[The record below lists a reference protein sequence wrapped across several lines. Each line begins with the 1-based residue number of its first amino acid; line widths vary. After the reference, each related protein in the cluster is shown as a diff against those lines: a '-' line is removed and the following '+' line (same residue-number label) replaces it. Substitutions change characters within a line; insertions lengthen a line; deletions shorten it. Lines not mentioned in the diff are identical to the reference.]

1 MSPAELRADLSERLG
16 ERVIDLFTREGGEVS
31 ALSDLYQPSPAGFA
45 GCLRLHD
52 GRLLAWDLWLED
64 GERWNFYAAP
74 LTAEQSP

>member
-1 MSPAELRADLSERLG
+1 MSPAELRADLSEGLG